1 VSPPDVRPCRYHPL
15 VPIHLQLSKSR
26 YCYGLQCTKQL
37 WWRVHEPKAPELT
50 PDAAQQA
57 IFDQG
62 HRVGEVARD
71 RFPGGLLVDGDYWDV
86 EGKMEKTRRAIAG
99 GAPAIFEASFL
110 TDGVFVAVD
119 VLERRRGGW
128 NLVEVKSTTKVKD
141 PHYPDVAVQLH
152 VLRSSGL
159 DVKRSDL
166 MHLNSGCTFPDL
178 QDLFTRADVT
188 GEAEAL
194 LPGVP
199 AEIRRLLAAIEGDL
213 PYVAPGPHCT
223 DPYDCPFMG
232 RCWPEFPEHH
242 VSTLYRIGK
251 RAQAFVADGYETI
264 HDLPDDVRLTGPAAR
279 QARSVRS
286 GKLLTEDGLSGALSA
301 IEAPAAFLDFET
313 INPAIPVWNGCH
325 PFEAIA
331 VQMSCHVRAARGGL
345 VHHEFLAEG
354 PGDPRPAIA
363 EAVVAACEGARTVVA
378 YNASFERGRLVH
390 LAENVPSLRTALLDV
405 ADRLVDLL
413 PIVRD
418 HVYHPD
424 FGGSFSLK
432 SVAPALV
439 PGLGYEDLEIGEGSA
454 ASTILETLLL
464 RADSIPAADRATL
477 RRQLMDYCERDTLAT
492 VKVYERLLDLVGG

>member
-1 VSPPDVRPCRYHPL
+1 
-15 VPIHLQLSKSR
+15 
-26 YCYGLQCTKQL
+26 
-37 WWRVHEPKAPELT
+37 VHEPEAPELV

-62 HRVGEVARD
+62 HRVGEAARE
-71 RFPGGLLVDGDYWDV
+71 RFPGGVLVDGDHRDV
-86 EGKMEKTRRAIAG
+86 EGKVERTRSAIAG
-99 GAPAIFEASFL
+99 GAPAVFEASFL
-110 TDGVFVAVD
+110 SEGVFVAVD

-159 DVKRSDL
+159 EVKRSDL
-166 MHLNSGCTFPDL
+166 MHLNPECTFPDL
-178 QDLFTRADVT
+178 GDLFVRADVT

-199 AEIRRLLAAIEGDL
+199 AEIRRLRSAIEGDL
-213 PYVAPGPHCT
+213 PEVAPGPHCT
-223 DPYDCPFMG
+223 DPYDCPFLA
-232 RCWPEFPEHH
+232 RCWPVLPEHH
-242 VSTLYRIGK
+242 VTTLYRIGK
-251 RAQAFVADGYETI
+251 RADALVADGYDTI
-264 HDLPDDVRLTGPAAR
+264 PDLPEDVRLSGPTAR

-286 GKLLTEDGLSGALSA
+286 GQLVVEEGLAGALAA

-325 PFEAIA
+325 PFEAIP
-331 VQMSCHVRAARGGL
+331 VQMSCHVRGARGGL
-345 VHHEFLAEG
+345 AHHEFLAEG
-354 PGDPRPAIA
+354 PLDPRPAIA
-363 EAVVAACEGARTVVA
+363 EAVVAACAGARTVVA
-378 YNASFERGRLVH
+378 YHASFERARLLH
-390 LAENVPSLRTALLDV
+390 LAENVPALRKALLDV

-439 PGLGYEDLEIGEGSA
+439 PGLGYGDLEIGEGSA
-454 ASTILETLLL
+454 ASAVLEALLL
-464 RADSIPAADRATL
+464 RPEAIPEAERARL
-477 RRQLMDYCERDTLAT
+477 RRQLVDYCERDTLAT
-492 VKVYERLLDLVGG
+492 VKVYERLLEIAPGPARATR

>member
-1 VSPPDVRPCRYHPL
+1 
-15 VPIHLQLSKSR
+15 VPVHLQLSKSR
-26 YCYGLQCTKQL
+26 YGYGLQCTKQL
-37 WWRVHEPKAPELT
+37 WWRVHEPRAPELT

-62 HRVGEVARD
+62 NRVGEVARE
-71 RFPGGLLVDGDYWDV
+71 RFPGGVLVDGDYWDV
-86 EGKMEKTRRAIAG
+86 EAKVERTRSAIAG
-99 GAPAIFEASFL
+99 GVPAVFEASFL
-110 TDGVFVAVD
+110 ADGVFVAVD

-128 NLVEVKSTTKVKD
+128 NLVEVKSTTKAKD
-141 PHYPDVAVQLH
+141 HHYPDVAVQLH

-199 AEIRRLLAAIEGDL
+199 AEIRRLRTAIEADL
-213 PYVAPGPHCT
+213 PDVAPGPHCT
-223 DPYDCPFMG
+223 DPYDCPFMA
-232 RCWPEFPEHH
+232 RCWPDLPEHH

-251 RAQAFVADGYETI
+251 RAQAFVDDGHETI
-264 HDLPDDVRLTGPAAR
+264 HDLPDDVRLTGPTAR

-286 GKLLTEDGLSGALSA
+286 GKLLVEDGLAGALSA
-301 IEAPAAFLDFET
+301 IQTPAAFLDFET

-331 VQMSCHVRAARGGL
+331 VQMSCHVRDDRGGL
-345 VHHEFLAEG
+345 VHHQFLAEG
-354 PGDPRPAIA
+354 PGDPRPAIVQ
-363 EAVVAACEGARTVVA
+363 AVVSACEGARTVVA
-378 YNASFERGRLVH
+378 YNASFEKGRLVH

-418 HVYHPD
+418 HVYHRD

-439 PGLGYEDLEIGEGSA
+439 FGLGYEDLEIGEGSA
-454 ASTILETLLL
+454 ASTVLETLLL
-464 RADSIPAADRATL
+464 RGDSIPASDRATL

-492 VKVYERLLDLVGG
+492 VKVYERLVSVPPP

>member
-1 VSPPDVRPCRYHPL
+1 
-15 VPIHLQLSKSR
+15 
-26 YCYGLQCTKQL
+26 
-37 WWRVHEPKAPELT
+37 VHEPRAPELT

-62 HRVGEVARD
+62 SRVGEVARE
-71 RFPGGLLVDGDYWDV
+71 RFPGGVLVDGDYWDV
-86 EGKMEKTRRAIAG
+86 DGKIRKTRCAIAS
-99 GAPAIFEASFL
+99 GAPAVFEASFL
-110 TDGVFVAVD
+110 ADGVFVAVD

-159 DVKRSDL
+159 DVIRSDL
-166 MHLNSGCTFPDL
+166 MHLDSGCTYPDL
-178 QDLFTRADVT
+178 EDLFTRADVT
-188 GEAEAL
+188 AEAEAL

-199 AEIRRLLAAIEGDL
+199 AEIERLQEAIEGDL
-213 PYVAPGPHCT
+213 PDAAPASQCT
-223 DPYDCPFMG
+223 DPYDCPFTG
-232 RCWPEFPEHH
+232 RCSPGLPEHH

-251 RAQAFVADGYETI
+251 RAQVFVANGYETI
-264 HDLPDDVRLTGPAAR
+264 HDLPDDVRLTGPTAR

-286 GKLLTEDGLSGALSA
+286 GKLVAEDGLSGALSA
-301 IEAPAAFLDFET
+301 VEAPAAFLDFET

-331 VQMSCHVRAARGGL
+331 VQMSCHVRDARGGL

-354 PGDPRPAIA
+354 PVDPRPAIA
-363 EAVVAACEGARTVVA
+363 QAVVSACEDARTVVA
-378 YNASFERGRLVH
+378 YNASFERGRLEH
-390 LAENVPSLRTALLDV
+390 LAENVPSLRTPLLDV
-405 ADRLVDLL
+405 AGRLVDLL

-439 PGLGYEDLEIGEGSA
+439 SGLGYEDLEIGEGST
-454 ASTILETLLL
+454 ASTVLETLLL
-464 RADSIPAADRATL
+464 RADSIPATDRPKL
-477 RRQLMDYCERDTLAT
+477 RQQLMDYCERDTLST
-492 VKVYERLLDLVGG
+492 VKVYERLVDLARSHARACPSPA

>member
-1 VSPPDVRPCRYHPL
+1 MSLPAVNITP
-15 VPIHLQLSKSR
+15 VPTHIQLSKSR
-26 YCYGLQCTKQL
+26 YCYGIQCTKQL
-37 WWRVHEPKAPELT
+37 WWRVYEPKAPELT

-62 HRVGEVARD
+62 SRVGEVARE
-71 RFPGGLLVDGDYWDV
+71 RCPGGVLVDADYRDAD
-86 EGKMEKTRRAIAG
+86 GKIEKTRRAIAD
-99 GAPAIFEASFL
+99 GAPAVFEASFL
-110 TDGVFVAVD
+110 ADGVFVAVD
-119 VLERRRGGW
+119 VLERRSGDW
-128 NLVEVKSTTKVKD
+128 NLIEVKSTTKVKE

-166 MHLNSGCTFPDL
+166 MHLNSECTFPDL
-178 QDLFTRADVT
+178 TNLFARSDVT

-199 AEIRRLLAAIEGDL
+199 AEIRRLRKAVEGPL
-213 PYVAPGPHCT
+213 PDVAPGPHCS
-223 DPYDCPFMG
+223 DPYDCPFMA
-232 RCWPEFPEHH
+232 RCWPVLPEHH
-242 VSTLYRIGK
+242 VTTLYRIGK
-251 RAQAFVADGYETI
+251 RGQALLSDGYTTI
-264 HDLPDDVRLTGPAAR
+264 HDLPVDVRLTGPTAR

-286 GKLLTEDGLSGALSA
+286 GTLVVEAGLADALA
-301 IEAPAAFLDFET
+301 TIEAPAAFLDFET

-331 VQMSCHVRAARGGL
+331 VQMSCHVRGARGAL

-363 EAVVAACEGARTVVA
+363 QAVVTACDGARTVVA
-378 YNASFERGRLVH
+378 YNASFEKGRLLH
-390 LAENVPSLRTALLDV
+390 LAENVPTLRKALLDV

-418 HVYHPD
+418 NVYHPD

-439 PGLGYEDLEIGEGSA
+439 PGLGYQDLDIGEGSA
-454 ASTILETLLL
+454 ASSVLEALLL
-464 RADSIPAADRATL
+464 REDTIPAGDRAKL
-477 RRQLMDYCERDTLAT
+477 RRQLMDYCERDTLST
-492 VKVYERLLDLVGG
+492 VKVYERLLELA

>member
-1 VSPPDVRPCRYHPL
+1 
-15 VPIHLQLSKSR
+15 VPVHLQLSKSR
-26 YCYGLQCTKQL
+26 YCHGLQCTRQL
-37 WWRVHEPKAPELT
+37 WWRVHEPRAPELT

-62 HRVGEVARD
+62 NRVGEVARE
-71 RFPGGLLVDGDYWDV
+71 RFPGGVLVDGDHRDV
-86 EGKMEKTRRAIAG
+86 EEKIEKTRRAIAS
-99 GAPAIFEASFL
+99 GAPAVFEASFL
-110 TDGVFVAVD
+110 SDGVFVAVD

-159 DVKRSDL
+159 DVRRSEL

-188 GEAEAL
+188 AEAEAL

-199 AEIRRLLAAIEGDL
+199 AEIQRLRAAIAGDL
-213 PYVAPGPHCT
+213 PDVAPGPHCT
-223 DPYDCPFMG
+223 DPHECPFLA
-232 RCWPEFPEHH
+232 RCWPVLPGHH
-242 VSTLYRIGK
+242 VSTLYRIGR
-251 RAQAFVADGYETI
+251 RAQALVADGYETI
-264 HDLPDDVRLTGPAAR
+264 HELPDDVRLTGPAAR
-279 QARSVRS
+279 QVRSVRS
-286 GKLLTEDGLSGALSA
+286 GELVTEAGLAGALSA
-301 IEAPAAFLDFET
+301 IETPAAFLDFET

-331 VQMSCHVRAARGGL
+331 VQMSCHVRGARGGL

-363 EAVVAACEGARTVVA
+363 QAVVSACEGARTVVA

-413 PIVRD
+413 PVVRD

-424 FGGSFSLK
+424 FGGSFGLK

-439 PGLGYEDLEIGEGSA
+439 PGLGYADLEIGEGSA
-454 ASTILETLLL
+454 ASTVLEALLL
-464 RADSIPAADRATL
+464 RADSIPANDRATL
-477 RRQLMDYCERDTLAT
+477 RRRLLDYCERDTLAT
-492 VKVYERLLDLVGG
+492 VKVYERLVSVPPP

>member
-1 VSPPDVRPCRYHPL
+1 MSFPADTITTVA
-15 VPIHLQLSKSR
+15 IHLQLSKSR

-62 HRVGEVARD
+62 NRVGEAARE
-71 RFPGGLLVDGDYWDV
+71 RFPGGVLVDADYRDV
-86 EGKMEKTRRAIAG
+86 DGKIEKTRSAIAD
-99 GAPAIFEASFL
+99 GAPAVFEASFL
-110 TDGVFVAVD
+110 ADGVFVAVD

-128 NLVEVKSTTKVKD
+128 NLVEVKSTTRVKE

-152 VLRSSGL
+152 VLRSCGL

-166 MHLNSGCTFPDL
+166 MHLNSECTFPDL
-178 QDLFTRADVT
+178 TNLFARSDVT

-199 AEIRRLLAAIEGDL
+199 AEIERLRNAVEGPL
-213 PYVAPGPHCT
+213 PDVEPGPHCT
-223 DPYDCPFMG
+223 DPYDCPFMA
-232 RCWPEFPEHH
+232 RCWPVLPEHH
-242 VSTLYRIGK
+242 VTTLYRIGK
-251 RAQAFVADGYETI
+251 RAQALVADGYETI
-264 HDLPDDVRLTGPAAR
+264 HDLPADIRLTGPTSR

-286 GKLLTEDGLSGALSA
+286 GKLVAEAGLADALA
-301 IEAPAAFLDFET
+301 TIEAPAAFLDFET
-313 INPAIPVWNGCH
+313 INPAMPVWNGCH

-331 VQMSCHVRAARGGL
+331 VQMSCHVRGARGAL

-354 PGDPRPAIA
+354 PGDSRPAIA
-363 EAVVAACEGARTVVA
+363 QAVVSACEGARTVVA

-390 LAENVPSLRTALLDV
+390 LAENVPSLRAALLDV

-418 HVYHPD
+418 HVYHPG

-439 PGLGYEDLEIGEGSA
+439 PGLGYADLEIGEGSA
-454 ASTILETLLL
+454 ASTVLETLLL

-477 RRQLMDYCERDTLAT
+477 RQQLMDYCERDTLAT
-492 VKVYERLLDLVGG
+492 VKVYERLLQLC

>member
-1 VSPPDVRPCRYHPL
+1 
-15 VPIHLQLSKSR
+15 VPIHRQLSKSR

-62 HRVGEVARD
+62 NRVGEVARD
-71 RFPGGLLVDGDYWDV
+71 RFPGGVLVDGDYWDV
-86 EGKMEKTRRAIAG
+86 EAKVEKTRRAIAG

-110 TDGVFVAVD
+110 ADGVFVAVD

-128 NLVEVKSTTKVKD
+128 NLIEVKSTTKVKD

-152 VLRSSGL
+152 VLRSSGM

-178 QDLFTRADVT
+178 EDLFTRADVT

-199 AEIRRLLAAIEGDL
+199 AEIHRLRAAIEGAL
-213 PYVAPGPHCT
+213 PDVAPGPHCT
-223 DPYDCPFMG
+223 EPYDCPFMA
-232 RCWPEFPEHH
+232 RCWPKLPEHH

-251 RAQAFVADGYETI
+251 RAQAFVAGGYETI
-264 HDLPDDVRLTGPAAR
+264 NDLPNDVRLTGPAAR

-286 GKLLTEDGLSGALSA
+286 GKLLAEDGLAGALA
-301 IEAPAAFLDFET
+301 TIEAPAAFLDFET

-363 EAVVAACEGARTVVA
+363 QAVVSACEGARTVVA

-390 LAENVPSLRTALLDV
+390 LAENVPSLRAALLDV

-413 PIVRD
+413 PVVRD

-439 PGLGYEDLEIGEGSA
+439 PGLGYADLEIGEGSA

-492 VKVYERLLDLVGG
+492 LKVYERLLDLAGG

>member
-1 VSPPDVRPCRYHPL
+1 
-15 VPIHLQLSKSR
+15 
-26 YCYGLQCTKQL
+26 
-37 WWRVHEPKAPELT
+37 VHEPKAPELT

-62 HRVGEVARD
+62 NRVGEVARD
-71 RFPGGLLVDGDYWDV
+71 RFPGGVLVDGDYWDV
-86 EGKMEKTRRAIAG
+86 EGKIEKTRSAIAS
-99 GAPAIFEASFL
+99 GAPAVFEASFL
-110 TDGVFVAVD
+110 SDGVFVAVD

-128 NLVEVKSTTKVKD
+128 NLVEVKSTTKVKG

-166 MHLNSGCTFPDL
+166 MHLNPECTFPDL
-178 QDLFTRADVT
+178 QDLFARSDVT

-199 AEIRRLLAAIEGDL
+199 SEIQRLRAAIEGDL
-213 PYVAPGPHCT
+213 PDVGPGPHCT
-223 DPYDCPFMG
+223 DPYDCPFLA
-232 RCWPEFPEHH
+232 RCWPELPEHH

-251 RAQAFVADGYETI
+251 RAQVFVTDGYETI
-264 HDLPDDVRLTGPAAR
+264 HDLPDDVRLTGPTAR

-286 GKLLTEDGLSGALSA
+286 GKLVAEDGLAGALSA
-301 IEAPAAFLDFET
+301 IETPAAFLDFET

-325 PFEAIA
+325 PFEAVA
-331 VQMSCHVRAARGGL
+331 VQMSCHVRGARGGL

-354 PGDPRPAIA
+354 PSDPRPAIA
-363 EAVVAACEGARTVVA
+363 EAVVSACEGARTVVA
-378 YNASFERGRLVH
+378 YNASFEKGRLLH
-390 LAENVPSLRTALLDV
+390 LAENVPSLRKALLDV
-405 ADRLVDLL
+405 AGRLVDLL

-439 PGLGYEDLEIGEGSA
+439 PGLGYEDLEIGEGST
-454 ASTILETLLL
+454 ASTVLETLLL
-464 RADSIPAADRATL
+464 RADSIPTNDRATL
-477 RRQLMDYCERDTLAT
+477 RRHLMDYCERDTLAT
-492 VKVYERLLDLVGG
+492 VKVYERLVVLARSPAKATR